1 MKKQGR
7 KGPGGHVTSTT
18 KSKSAKKTSKK
29 KPAKKPARKTSKKKS
44 AKKTSKK
51 KPAKKAS
58 KKKPAKKATKKAS
71 AKKGAKSRKKPA
83 PIKLDRSRY
92 RRAMKKYKGIVGKNC
107 RKAKEAGAP
116 FFNLIARWV
125 THYTVMHG
133 KLPKKQQILKHF
145 GCDKK
150 QGKAALF
157 YVLDQAMHTKK
168 RREARAARKRR
179 NGSGASGR
187 PA

>member
-116 FFNLIARWV
+116 FFDLIARWV

-168 RREARAARKRR
+168 PRGPGCPQAAEWIRREW
-179 NGSGASGR
+179 
-187 PA
+187 P